1 MSLAAEA
8 LRMADDPPKFFDYS
22 NRRAHQVPREYA
34 EEMQL
39 AVLQQRF
46 AQLRDRVAVLKA
58 AADEQGIGHL
68 DNLDEGA
75 NLVFPDSV
83 YKSYPVSL
91 LEKNRFDQMT
101 KWLGRL
107 TSTDVSKADVRGCT
121 GIDSWLEALEAAT
134 DMQVVN
140 SSGTSGAMTFL
151 PRTRKDYRIV
161 SDIFG
166 MTSRD
171 FNGIE
176 SLPDLRRE
184 PWHSFYLGF
193 RGGRS
198 HAGRAASWVVDNFA
212 GSKDFLHTLYD
223 MDMSSDV
230 MFTAAR
236 LRRAQARG
244 ELDRLEISPTL
255 KARQGEFE
263 AIQQSTAQ
271 AMHRIF
277 DRLITL
283 KGQKVYIAGMTASLT
298 ELSRR
303 GLERGYRQMFGP
315 SSIVQCGGGSKGG
328 NLPENWEELVLEFTG
343 ARRIGQYYGMTEVT
357 MITAKCSENHYH
369 VPPWIVPYALDPATG
384 RSLPRTGTQTGRAT
398 FFDLVPQTY
407 WGGVAT
413 GDEVTVDWR
422 PCACGRTTVH
432 IHPAIRRFSEKTGAD
447 DKITCAAA
455 EDAHAAAIDFL
466 AATRSGART

>member
-1 MSLAAEA
+1 MSVAADA
-8 LRMADDPPKFFDYS
+8 LQMADDPPKFFDYS
-22 NRRAHQVPREYA
+22 SRNAHGLPRERV

-46 AQLRDRVAVLKA
+46 AELRNRLPVLKA
-58 AADEQGIGHL
+58 AADEQGVDRIPSLEAGGSL
-68 DNLDEGA
+68 L
-75 NLVFPDSV
+75 FPDTI

-91 LEKNRFDQMT
+91 LEKSRFDQLT

-107 TSTDVSKADVRGCT
+107 TTTDLGKADVKQCD
-121 GIDSWLEALEAAT
+121 GIDSWLRALEDAT
-134 DMQVVN
+134 GIQVVN
-140 SSGTSGAMTFL
+140 SSGTSGTMTFL

-176 SLPDLRRE
+176 SVPDIRNE

-198 HAGRAASWVVDNFA
+198 HAGRAASWVIDNFA
-212 GSKDFLHTLYD
+212 GSRDYLYTLYD

-236 LRRAQARG
+236 IRRAESRG
-244 ELDRLEISPTL
+244 ELDRLELDPKL
-255 KARQGEFE
+255 KARQAEFE
-263 AIQQSTAQ
+263 TIQKSTAQ
-271 AMHRIF
+271 AMDRIF
-277 DRLITL
+277 DKLISL
-283 KGQKVYIAGMTASLT
+283 QGKKVYLAGMTGALT

-303 GLERGYRQMFGP
+303 GLERGYRDMFGP
-315 SSIVQCGGGSKGG
+315 TCIVQCGGGSKGG
-328 NLPENWEELVLEFTG
+328 KLVEDWEQLVLEFTG
-343 ARRIGQYYGMTEVT
+343 AQRIGQYYGMTEVT
-357 MITAKCSENHYH
+357 MITSKCSQGHYH
-369 VPPWIVPYALDPATG
+369 VPPWIVPYVLDPETG
-384 RSLPRTGTQTGRAT
+384 AQVPREGVHTGRAA

-407 WGGVAT
+407 WGGMVT

-422 PCACGRTTVH
+422 PCACGRPSIH
-432 IHPAIRRFSEKTGAD
+432 IHSDIRRFSEKTGAD

-455 EDAHAAAIDFL
+455 DDAHAAAIDFL
-466 AATRSGART
+466 ATSR